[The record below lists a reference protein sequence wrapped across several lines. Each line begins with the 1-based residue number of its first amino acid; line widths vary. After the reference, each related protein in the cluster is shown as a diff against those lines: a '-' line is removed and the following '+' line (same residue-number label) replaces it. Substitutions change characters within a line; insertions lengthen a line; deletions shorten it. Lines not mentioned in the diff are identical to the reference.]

1 MIKILKTW
9 HNVDMTKKETSLT
22 QQLRWVAGA
31 DLADYSTK
39 APKDFNP
46 EKALKKI
53 ADELSDQQERLF
65 ANGKANPA
73 TAARVLLVL
82 QGMDTS
88 GKGGTIRHA
97 IGCVDPQGVDI
108 TSFKAPTKEEL
119 AHHYLW
125 RIEKA
130 LPKAGMIG
138 IFDRSHYEDVLV
150 VRVDNLVPKEIWEK
164 RYQEITDWEAN
175 LSKQGYLIIKCFL
188 HVSKETQKQRLLARL
203 ENPEKYWKYNPGDL
217 QARSKWDAYQEA
229 YFAALSRC
237 HQEIAPWYVV
247 PADDKTYRNWA
258 VAQILLEHLRKLNL
272 EWPSADFDIKSE
284 KLKVSQS

>member
-1 MIKILKTW
+1 
-9 HNVDMTKKETSLT
+9 MTKKEASLT
-22 QQLRWVAGA
+22 QKLRWVAGT
-31 DLADYSTK
+31 DLRDYSTK

-46 EKALKKI
+46 EKALQKI
-53 ADELSDQQERLF
+53 AVELSDQQERLF
-65 ANGKANPA
+65 ANGKVDPDKAP
-73 TAARVLLVL
+73 RILLVL

-130 LPKAGMIG
+130 LPNPGMIG

-150 VRVDNLVPKEIWEK
+150 VRVDNLVAKEVWEK
-164 RYQEITDWEAN
+164 RYQEIIEWEAN
-175 LSKQGYLIIKCFL
+175 LASQGYVIIKCFL
-188 HVSKETQKQRLLARL
+188 HISKETQKKRLLARL
-203 ENPEKYWKYNPGDL
+203 ENPEKYWKYNPRDL
-217 QARSKWDAYQEA
+217 QARAKWDAYQEA
-229 YFAALSRC
+229 YLAALSRC
-237 HQEIAPWYVV
+237 HQESAPWYVV
-247 PADDKTYRNWA
+247 PADDKNYRNWA
-258 VAQILLEHLRKLNL
+258 VAQLLLEQLKSLNL
-272 EWPSADFDIKSE
+272 EWPNADFDIETE